1 MGDPM
6 LARLVLAYSL
16 NMHMAQGITTDRAIG
31 GMSSFERFL
40 SNQRLFN
47 VLVTRVRYGLTMIV
61 DDKEKLARQLDMNPG
76 NKTSS
81 LETVGRLDIDGNMAK
96 GAKAREDFNPGPIDG
111 VDLSDLPPLPA
122 DLPPPPDAGAAAPVG
137 KDPAENAEPK
147 PDRPVQL
154 PPLPARNLGL

>member
-6 LARLVLAYSL
+6 LSRLDLAYSL

-31 GMSSFERFL
+31 VMSSFERFL

-47 VLVTRVRYGLTMIV
+47 VLVTRVRDGLTMIV

-96 GAKAREDFNPGPIDG
+96 G
-111 VDLSDLPPLPA
+111 
-122 DLPPPPDAGAAAPVG
+122 
-137 KDPAENAEPK
+137 
-147 PDRPVQL
+147 DRKSTRL
-154 PPLPARNLGL
+154 NSSH